1 MIFRKNKKL
10 WNVFMR
16 SLMKVFSIVLIWR
29 GVWYIF
35 DLIDIKLFGDS
46 YIGTALASILL
57 GLLLLYIIDED
68 LDEVS

>member
-1 MIFRKNKKL
+1 MIFGKNKKH
-10 WNVFMR
+10 WHVFMR

-46 YIGTALASILL
+46 YIGTAIASILL